1 MQPISIIIL
10 VIIII
15 TFIYSFFDYRSKEK
29 KNREI
34 ETPIIKT
41 NKEVDP
47 DKVVIAALVAV
58 LMENKKHKTK
68 NIVLSGKGETVS
80 FWRIFGRQE
89 LMRSRQV
96 IWK

>member
-34 ETPIIKT
+34 EKPIIIK
-41 NKEVDP
+41 NKDA
-47 DKVVIAALVAV
+47 DLYKVVIAALVAV
-58 LMENKKHKTK
+58 VMENKKHKIK

-80 FWRIFGRQE
+80 SWRIFGRQE
-89 LMRSRQV
+89 LMRRRQV
-96 IWK
+96 V